1 MDANSAVPKV
11 PLSTLLPCV
20 RCHVRLRVKE
30 RRDSP
35 TASVYTAAYDGA
47 TLLERLQH
55 SRVLNG
61 RLLLDETPQVDTEP
75 DGTLTLTVRMPD
87 PKPMP
92 KLPAVDC
99 AADLKELM
107 DAIMEYNSDR
117 DAEWDFVDDHGLDAS
132 GWTEE
137 QAEEHDQ
144 ILADIAK
151 KREWIQGILRR
162 VTGDVTLEF

>member
-1 MDANSAVPKV
+1 M
-11 PLSTLLPCV
+11 TV
-20 RCHVRLRVKE
+20 RE
-30 RRDSP
+30 
-35 TASVYTAAYDGA
+35 
-47 TLLERLQH
+47 
-55 SRVLNG
+55 
-61 RLLLDETPQVDTEP
+61 LLDALWDLNSREGLRTPTGDGTAVKLDVGGAVVDL
-75 DGTLTLTVRMPD
+75 DSIDVRYGDLVLVGTLTPTVRMPD
-87 PKPMP
+87 PKPKP
-92 KLPAVDC
+92 KFQDVDC

-107 DAIMEYNSDR
+107 DAVMEYNSDR